1 MLPVLVNKEHKV
13 VVVDDD
19 EAISNLIPNLH
30 TITLRGERKLVV
42 PHGPTETY
50 LLRKLGHDVPAPINT
65 HYDYC
70 GGNPF
75 EVQRKTCA
83 LLTMNQRAY
92 VLSGMGTGKTKSALW
107 AWHYLHANNFAKKL
121 LVVAPLST
129 LKFTWAREV
138 FNTLPG
144 VNCAVLHGSRTKRLQ
159 LLSDPTI
166 DIFII
171 NHDGVKVVEEALAA
185 NKDIDSIVLDELAVY
200 RNGRN
205 ERTKRMRELARGMMW
220 VWGMTGS
227 PIPNEPTDAWGQ
239 ATIITPNTV
248 PKFFGRF
255 RDELMYKVTQYKYL
269 PKPDAVDRAFAAL
282 QPAVRFTLDDVVEL
296 PECVER
302 TMDVEL
308 GPKQAKIYDAL
319 AEHAYAAVQSK
330 EITAANAGAV
340 MMKLLQVS
348 AGWVYSSDKQ
358 VVPLDNEGRIE
369 ALMDA
374 INSTDNKVLVFV
386 PFKHALAGISKAL
399 ASEKIEHATI
409 SGDTAAGK
417 RAEIFN
423 LFQNTDKF
431 RVLAAHPQCLAH
443 GITLTAADTVVWFAP
458 VTSLEI
464 YEQANHRIRR
474 VGQKH
479 KQQLIHLQG
488 TPVEKKI
495 YSMLRRKQKVQNR
508 LLDLFEQSTRDEA

>member
-1 MLPVLVNKEHKV
+1 MLPVIVNREHKV
-13 VVVDDD
+13 VVVSHD
-19 EAISNLIPNLH
+19 EAIANLIPNLH
-30 TITLRGERKLVV
+30 TITLRGEKKLVV

-70 GGNPF
+70 GGKPF

-92 VLSGMGTGKTKSALW
+92 VLSGMGTGKTKAALW
-107 AWHYLHANNFAKKL
+107 AWHYLHTNGFAKKL

-144 VNCAVLHGSRTKRLQ
+144 VNVAVLHGSKAKRLEI
-159 LLSDPTI
+159 LNDPSV
-166 DIFII
+166 DIFVI
-171 NHDGVKVVEEALAA
+171 NHDGIKVISEALAV
-185 NKDIDSIVLDELAVY
+185 NKQIDSLVLDELAIY
-200 RNGRN
+200 RNGRS
-205 ERTKRMRELARGMMW
+205 ERTKQMREFARGMAW

-239 ATIITPNTV
+239 ATVVTPHTV

-255 RDELMYKVTQYKYL
+255 RDELMYKVTQYKYV
-269 PKPDAVDRAFAAL
+269 PKPDAVERAFAAL
-282 QPAVRFTLDDVVEL
+282 QPAVRFTLDDVTEL

-308 GPKQAKIYDAL
+308 GPKQGKIYDAL

-340 MMKLLQVS
+340 MMKLLQIS
-348 AGWVYSSDKQ
+348 AGWVYSSDGAI
-358 VVPLDNEGRIE
+358 VPLDNDERIS

-399 ASEKIEHATI
+399 EKEGIDHTVV

-423 LFQNTDKF
+423 LFQNTDKY

-443 GITLTAADTVVWFAP
+443 GITLTSADVVVWFSP

-474 VGQKH
+474 VGQKNR
-479 KQQLIHLQG
+479 QQIIHLQG

-495 YSMLRRKQKVQNR
+495 YTMLRRKQKVQNS
-508 LLDLFEQSTRDEA
+508 LLDLFEQASR